1 MADVTSSI
9 GEIQE
14 ESALDDQD
22 AVDIDIDVLINKFIK
37 PIERYRSKSSP
48 NVKMPLDSASNDI
61 VSANPNIPQE
71 SRAHAFYRILG
82 LPAIEPSG
90 RFYNTGYTGKN
101 KTTLIENNDRTF
113 PNDINNNIP
122 ENVKNAISKR
132 ESSSRDRYG
141 KFYTANSDSSIYSIA
156 LAVPNGTRLFMC
168 MDKNIDA
175 LNNFDKQTV
184 KIPERTKFIKTRYK
198 KNDGSDIG
206 QTYDS
211 VEHILRPFMTDPV
224 LSAKLKPSSGESSVM
239 VAAPFLD
246 KKDLEYERGKYVKR
260 PGIELILRLRLRQQN
275 IIQNSDT
282 NFQQSITTYEGD
294 ISVNKKR
301 EIAAILSNTGI
312 NDVDVDRILK
322 GTSNIELNTLDDF
335 VKSFKGIISYYMEC
349 LETVERTSKQII
361 WTPLSNEGGPEFGTT
376 ITTGFVKPVA
386 FQDSWELERRIA
398 NLEAKALFATN
409 QLELGDGLSYGDFTI
424 PFSQE
429 LAKTFTKQIQE
440 EKNKRSN
447 LEEGASSALS
457 VIEYIS
463 GEVSGLGLIDIFAI
477 YMAMWS
483 VNITVLLNLIDDDAV
498 DRLYNIKTIRTKEV
512 IERKGKAGEA
522 VKYYKEFEERI
533 MSILSYADKLYVR
546 AQGSLT
552 DSEGGDVP
560 RDVGTFF

>member
-22 AVDIDIDVLINKFIK
+22 AVDIDIDVLINKFVK
-37 PIERYRSKSSP
+37 PIESYRSKSSP
-48 NVKMPLDSASNDI
+48 NVKMPFNSPSNDI
-61 VSANPNIPQE
+61 VSANPNMPQE

-101 KTTLIENNDRTF
+101 KVTLSTDDRALH
-113 PNDINNNIP
+113 NDINSKIP
-122 ENVKNAISKR
+122 ENVKNAIATR
-132 ESSSRDRYG
+132 ESSSRNRYG

-168 MDKNIDA
+168 MDKKIDA

-211 VEHILRPFMTDPV
+211 VEHILRPFMTDPI
-224 LSAKLKPSSGESSVM
+224 LSENLKPSSGVSSVM
-239 VAAPFLD
+239 VGAPFLD
-246 KKDLEYERGKYVKR
+246 KKDLEHERGKYIKR
-260 PGIELILRLRLRQQN
+260 PGIELILRLRLRQQS
-275 IIQNSDT
+275 ILQSSDSA
-282 NFQQSITTYEGD
+282 FQQSIATYEGN
-294 ISVNKKR
+294 ISTNKKR
-301 EIAAILSNTGI
+301 EIAAILSNTGVS
-312 NDVDVDRILK
+312 DVDVDRVLR
-322 GTSNIELNTLDDF
+322 GTSYLELNTLDDF
-335 VKSFKGIISYYMEC
+335 VKSFKGIISAYMEC
-349 LETVERTSKQII
+349 LETVERISKQII
-361 WTPLSNEGGPEFGTT
+361 WTPLSNEGGPESGTT

-386 FQDSWELERRIA
+386 FKDSWELERRIA
-398 NLEAKALFATN
+398 QLEAKGLFATN
-409 QLELGDGLSYGDFTI
+409 QVELGDDLSYGDFTI

-440 EKNKRSN
+440 EKNRRSN
-447 LEEGASSALS
+447 LESEASSALS

-483 VNITVLLNLIDDDAV
+483 IDITVLLNLIDDAAV
-498 DRLYNIKTIRTKEV
+498 QRLYEIKELRTSEV
-512 IERKGKAGEA
+512 IARKNKTGEA
-522 VKYYKEFEERI
+522 IKYYKEFEERI

-560 RDVGTFF
+560 RDIGTFF

>member
-1 MADVTSSI
+1 MVDATSSI

-14 ESALDDQD
+14 ESALDAQD

-37 PIERYRSKSSP
+37 PIENYRSKSSP
-48 NVKMPLDSASNDI
+48 NVKMPFDSLSNDI

-101 KTTLIENNDRTF
+101 KITLSTDDRALHNN
-113 PNDINNNIP
+113 INSKIP

-184 KIPERTKFIKTRYK
+184 KIPERAKFIKTRYK
-198 KNDGSDIG
+198 KNDGSDIE

-211 VEHILRPFMTDPV
+211 VEHILRPFITDPV
-224 LSAKLKPSSGESSVM
+224 ISEKLKPSSGKSSVM
-239 VAAPFLD
+239 VGVPFLNN
-246 KKDLEYERGKYVKR
+246 KDLEHERGKYIKR

-275 IIQNSDT
+275 IIQNNNST
-282 NFQQSITTYEGD
+282 FQQSITTYEGV
-294 ISVNKKR
+294 ISINKKR
-301 EIAAILSNTGI
+301 EIAAILSNTGV
-312 NDVDVDRILK
+312 NDVDIDRVLK
-322 GTSNIELNTLDDF
+322 GTSYLELNILDDF
-335 VKSFKGIISYYMEC
+335 VRSFKGIISAYMEC
-349 LETVERTSKQII
+349 LETVERISKQIV
-361 WTPLSNEGGPEFGTT
+361 WTPLCDEGGPESGTT

-386 FQDSWELERRIA
+386 FKDSWELERRITQ
-398 NLEAKALFATN
+398 LEAKNLFATN
-409 QLELGDGLSYGDFTI
+409 QVELGDGLSYGDFTI

-429 LAKTFTKQIQE
+429 LSKTFNKQIQE

-447 LEEGASSALS
+447 LEAEASSALS
-457 VIEYIS
+457 IIEYIS

-483 VNITVLLNLIDDDAV
+483 VDITVLLNLIDDAAIQ
-498 DRLYNIKTIRTKEV
+498 RLYEIKSLRTNEV
-512 IERKGKAGEA
+512 INRKNNTGEA

-552 DSEGGDVP
+552 DSEGGDVS
-560 RDVGTFF
+560 RDIGTFF